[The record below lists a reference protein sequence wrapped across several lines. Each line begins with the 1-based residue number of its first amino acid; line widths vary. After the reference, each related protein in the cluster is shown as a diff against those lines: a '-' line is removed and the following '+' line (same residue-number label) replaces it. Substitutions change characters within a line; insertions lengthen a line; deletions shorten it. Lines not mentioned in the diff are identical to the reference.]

1 MRHIQKVI
9 GCILSAVI
17 LLSMFALSASAAEA
31 YVPVNDIVREA
42 ERIIYA
48 NEGNY
53 ASVVKNDNGALSIGK
68 VQWHGDRAL
77 ALLRDIILLNDT
89 NARNIL
95 GDTLYQEIQTT
106 PSWGIR
112 ILNDD
117 EASRIS
123 TLINT
128 SEGRSVQDTY
138 SHYDIKSYILHGKY
152 LGIKDPQAL
161 IYYADIE
168 NQYGYGGVTRI
179 IQPALD
185 SVGGDHSKLT
195 LDIIHWAVIEDNN
208 YPSRRTRTY
217 EGAKK
222 VNFTYTTVVPAHEIW
237 RLNGGV
243 NMRTGPNTDY
253 AVLTT
258 VPGGTEVRV
267 FSKVD
272 RGIYTWG
279 ETENGWLV
287 LRRNSDGNNFCSFV
301 ESVPASG
308 GVHGNGDA
316 NGDQTLSLAD
326 VLLTARYALD
336 NTIQIQVENADMNGD
351 GSISLADVLAIA
363 RLVVSQ

>member
-123 TLINT
+123 
-128 SEGRSVQDTY
+128 
-138 SHYDIKSYILHGKY
+138 
-152 LGIKDPQAL
+152 
-161 IYYADIE
+161 
-168 NQYGYGGVTRI
+168 
-179 IQPALD
+179 
-185 SVGGDHSKLT
+185 
-195 LDIIHWAVIEDNN
+195 
-208 YPSRRTRTY
+208 
-217 EGAKK
+217 
-222 VNFTYTTVVPAHEIW
+222 
-237 RLNGGV
+237 
-243 NMRTGPNTDY
+243 
-253 AVLTT
+253 
-258 VPGGTEVRV
+258 
-267 FSKVD
+267 
-272 RGIYTWG
+272 
-279 ETENGWLV
+279 
-287 LRRNSDGNNFCSFV
+287 
-301 ESVPASG
+301 
-308 GVHGNGDA
+308 
-316 NGDQTLSLAD
+316 
-326 VLLTARYALD
+326 
-336 NTIQIQVENADMNGD
+336 
-351 GSISLADVLAIA
+351 
-363 RLVVSQ
+363 